1 MNDVNEARGEDEIV
15 VEEDH
20 SDSDFHDSEY
30 EIDEGDDAMFE
41 QAVDVLIE
49 RDSGHLGDE
58 GNESNNDVI
67 CFSDDLYSIEGF
79 DNEEVDKPNKK
90 WPEFNYVADMD
101 DPIFSVGMLFAD
113 KKQLKVAVKNV
124 SIKDRV
130 NVVVK
135 KDDKIRFR
143 VVCKEGCDW
152 TLYARKFTKDAND
165 PTFQIRTY
173 KSKHTCC
180 KDYAN
185 RNMDY
190 KWLCNKYMHC
200 FLADPNF
207 KLSSFESL
215 VYKDYVLIVPR
226 SKLFRAKQ
234 LALKTLQGNYSEQY
248 SKIGSYAEEI
258 RNTNPGSSV
267 LCKLDGG
274 LFQRMYV
281 SFKACVSGLAHCRPF
296 ISIDGCHLKGKFGG
310 QLLSVVG
317 VDANDCIFP
326 IAYAVVEI
334 ENTDTWKWFINL
346 LSEDINIEN
355 QHSWT
360 WMSDRQ
366 KGLISALQSLFPEA
380 EHRFCVR
387 HLHNN
392 FKNEGFQGKGL
403 KDAIWAAAR
412 ASNMADFNHC
422 MDELKAKNSDAHKWL
437 SEKPTKAWS
446 RSHFS
451 TLSKCDM
458 LLNNLC
464 ECFNKYILDARDKPI
479 LTIVLNI
486 RCKLMN
492 RFYVKRIVA
501 DKFSGP
507 LCPRIQK
514 KLDKNKE
521 ISGRYWPQPSTLRKF
536 QIICPINQFIVDLDE
551 KSCSCRKWDLSGI
564 PCAHAISAIWFNKE
578 HPEAYVDA
586 CYTVDTQKK
595 IYEEAINPIRGKTS
609 WPSSTFIPKPPIQ
622 QPKQPGRPKMKR
634 KKESDELTPQKEKFA
649 KLMKIGVSM
658 TCSKCGQQG
667 HNKRSCKV
675 ICQNMDSQ
683 QSNDVRVLSFS

>member
-20 SDSDFHDSEY
+20 SDRDFHDSEY

-67 CFSDDLYSIEGF
+67 CFSNDLYSIEGS

-200 FLADPNF
+200 FLVDPNF
-207 KLSSFESL
+207 SLSSFESL
-215 VYKDYVLIVPR
+215 VYKDYVLIVP
-226 SKLFRAKQ
+226 
-234 LALKTLQGNYSEQY
+234 SEQY

-274 LFQRMYV
+274 LFQKMYV

-310 QLLSVVG
+310 QLLSAVG

-346 LSEDINIEN
+346 LSKDINIEN

-366 KGLISALQSLFPEA
+366 K
-380 EHRFCVR
+380 
-387 HLHNN
+387 
-392 FKNEGFQGKGL
+392 
-403 KDAIWAAAR
+403 
-412 ASNMADFNHC
+412 
-422 MDELKAKNSDAHKWL
+422 
-437 SEKPTKAWS
+437 
-446 RSHFS
+446 
-451 TLSKCDM
+451 
-458 LLNNLC
+458 
-464 ECFNKYILDARDKPI
+464 
-479 LTIVLNI
+479 
-486 RCKLMN
+486 
-492 RFYVKRIVA
+492 
-501 DKFSGP
+501 
-507 LCPRIQK
+507 
-514 KLDKNKE
+514 
-521 ISGRYWPQPSTLRKF
+521 
-536 QIICPINQFIVDLDE
+536 IICPINQFIVDLDE

-595 IYEEAINPIRGKTS
+595 IYEETINPIRGKTS

-622 QPKQPGRPKMKR
+622 QPKQPGRPKTKR
-634 KKESDELTPQKEKFA
+634 KKEPDELTPQREKCA
-649 KLMKIGVSM
+649 KLRKIGVSM

-683 QSNDVRVLSFS
+683 QSNDVSVPSFS

>member
-1 MNDVNEARGEDEIV
+1 
-15 VEEDH
+15 
-20 SDSDFHDSEY
+20 
-30 EIDEGDDAMFE
+30 MFE
-41 QAVDVLIE
+41 QAVDVLIK
-49 RDSGHLGDE
+49 RDSGHLGDKR
-58 GNESNNDVI
+58 NEPNNDVI
-67 CFSDDLYSIEGF
+67 CFLDDLYSIEGS

-101 DPIFSVGMLFAD
+101 DPIFSVGMLFVD
-113 KKQLKVAVKNV
+113 KKELKVVVKNV

-130 NVVVK
+130 YVVVK
-135 KDDKIRFR
+135 KDDKIR
-143 VVCKEGCDW
+143 
-152 TLYARKFTKDAND
+152 T
-165 PTFQIRTY
+165 
-173 KSKHTCC
+173 
-180 KDYAN
+180 
-185 RNMDY
+185 
-190 KWLCNKYMHC
+190 
-200 FLADPNF
+200 
-207 KLSSFESL
+207 
-215 VYKDYVLIVPR
+215 
-226 SKLFRAKQ
+226 KQ

-258 RNTNPGSSV
+258 RNTDHGSSV

-326 IAYAVVEI
+326 IVYAVVEI

-380 EHRFCVR
+380 KHRFCVR

-392 FKNEGFQGKGL
+392 LKNEGFQGKGL
-403 KDAIWAAAR
+403 KDAIWAAAQ
-412 ASNMADFNHC
+412 ASNMVDFDHC
-422 MDELKAKNSDAHKWL
+422 MDELKAKNSDAHKWF

-458 LLNNLC
+458 LLHNLC
-464 ECFNKYILDARDKPI
+464 ECFNKYILDARYKLI
-479 LTIVLNI
+479 LTMVENI
-486 RCKLMN
+486 ICKLMN
-492 RFYVKRIVA
+492 RFYMKRIVA

-536 QIICPINQFIVDLDE
+536 HNICPINQFIVDLDE

-578 HPEAYVDA
+578 HPEA
-586 CYTVDTQKK
+586 
-595 IYEEAINPIRGKTS
+595 
-609 WPSSTFIPKPPIQ
+609 
-622 QPKQPGRPKMKR
+622 GRPKTKR
-634 KKESDELTPQKEKFA
+634 KKEPDELTSQREKCA
-649 KLMKIGVSM
+649 KLRKIGVSM

-683 QSNDVRVLSFS
+683 QSNDVSVRSFS